1 VKLRRGV
8 AVAGAAAVAAAGTED
23 VGVGAAA
30 AAAAEEGVVGERRG
44 RCLACVGSRRVRA
57 VVMAWGGDRP
67 VLEVGCRTSR
77 YSGCPCKHL
86 VGGVTHLDEI
96 PLRFQEVE
104 EDAAR
109 AVREL
114 AG

>member
-1 VKLRRGV
+1 MFSECRLETG
-8 AVAGAAAVAAAGTED
+8 
-23 VGVGAAA
+23 
-30 AAAAEEGVVGERRG
+30 EG
-44 RCLACVGSRRVRA
+44 GSNGL
-57 VVMAWGGDRP
+57 GGDRP